1 MSDAPDPNAEAGR
14 NPTRETHDD
23 PQRNAGLEHRLLN
36 LVRSWLRRSR
46 EASAAHT
53 EAALDRASYESFP
66 ASDPMAP
73 AASQSEREPTL
84 EEIDCTMSVA
94 TLVFRCAGREGPR
107 TEAAAPD
114 WTIEGDAPGGGRIRM
129 RIWVEDADAAADV
142 PSALELEP
150 VHASMQAHRHE
161 RRVAGERRTVSR
173 KLLDGFE
180 RRRLPRRETAS
191 GKQAGAVGGTATSS
205 R

>member
-14 NPTRETHDD
+14 NPTRETHHD
-23 PQRNAGLEHRLLN
+23 PQRNAGLEHRRLN

-73 AASQSEREPTL
+73 AASQS
-84 EEIDCTMSVA
+84 V
-94 TLVFRCAGREGPR
+94 
-107 TEAAAPD
+107 
-114 WTIEGDAPGGGRIRM
+114 
-129 RIWVEDADAAADV
+129 
-142 PSALELEP
+142 ELEP

-161 RRVAGERRTVSR
+161 RRVAGERR
-173 KLLDGFE
+173 
-180 RRRLPRRETAS
+180 
-191 GKQAGAVGGTATSS
+191 
-205 R
+205 